1 MSKKEA
7 FHEWES
13 KHTAPKVIVQIPTAE
28 AIKSV
33 KETSQKIDDDYMSAI
48 LKSAGDTVIIK
59 TFGFSFDQ
67 AQSISLKIDDA
78 RQLAKWI
85 LENTE

>member
-1 MSKKEA
+1 MSEKKA

-13 KHTAPKVIVQIPTAE
+13 EHSMPKVTVQVPTTE
-28 AIKSV
+28 AIKSARQMST
-33 KETSQKIDDDYMSAI
+33 KAGDDFMSAM
-48 LKSAGDTVIIK
+48 LQAAGDTVTIK

-67 AQSISLKIDDA
+67 AQSISITIEDA

-85 LENTE
+85 LEHTE